1 MRQLYMRLL
10 QKTQHPRVWESFARF
25 ELSQGNVEEARQ
37 VYLTGFDGPLKNE
50 DTKQQR
56 YELLELWKE
65 FEEDVADKFGEEVA
79 KLDMITTRVPK
90 RIKKK
95 RKITT
100 ADGVDAG
107 FEEYHDFL
115 FPGLFRRKKKKM
127 CAYLFSS
134 YFLQRHDCCSQLAIA
149 GSCQKMEDAKVGR
162 RKKVNKQTHVVFS
175 FANRTICFFEPGSS
189 FHLSAACS
197 NDKTSRFVS
206 GSRNWPHSS
215 ALAT

>member
-115 FPGLFRRKKKKM
+115 FPGLFRRKKKK
-127 CAYLFSS
+127 CALI
-134 YFLQRHDCCSQLAIA
+134 YFLLTFFKDMTAAPNLQLLEAA
-149 GSCQKMEDAKVGR
+149 KKWKMQKLEEG
-162 RKKVNKQTHVVFS
+162 KK
-175 FANRTICFFEPGSS
+175 
-189 FHLSAACS
+189 
-197 NDKTSRFVS
+197 
-206 GSRNWPHSS
+206 
-215 ALAT
+215 